1 VKLSRLRPYLAA
13 SLGGVGSSALA
24 LIGIVD
30 SELAPVCVGIALACL
45 GLAGGLAAS
54 NQKKRFGLLAA
65 TLAFPLAGVQA
76 DELAR

>member
-1 VKLSRLRPYLAA
+1 
-13 SLGGVGSSALA
+13 
-24 LIGIVD
+24 
-30 SELAPVCVGIALACL
+30 VCVGIALACL